1 MFVNRVSIFFLF
13 YLHVKYHIHFY
24 LNCMQKQKSEK
35 LITIFPMNLWN
46 FVYFVFNDNYL
57 VDNCKVFQ
65 IFISVYR
72 ILIFIHA

>member
-1 MFVNRVSIFFLF
+1 
-13 YLHVKYHIHFY
+13 
-24 LNCMQKQKSEK
+24 MQKQKSEK